1 MIILRTSH
9 FSIVN
14 GKMIEKIIDNLD
26 KAGVE
31 DYEVVKKVPTD
42 VISVILDLNAV
53 RIYIPRDYEYSQY
66 DIDDFIRS
74 MIPYARTKTVY
85 DRNIYV
91 MRLSTPLKVDQFSKL
106 IRYIAEEWDF
116 CSIVM
121 EN

>member
-1 MIILRTSH
+1 
-9 FSIVN
+9 
-14 GKMIEKIIDNLD
+14 MIEKIIDNLD

>member
-31 DYEVVKKVPTD
+31 DYEIVKKVPTD
-42 VISVILDLNAV
+42 VISIILDLSAV

-106 IRYIAEEWDF
+106 IKYIAEEWDF

>member
-31 DYEVVKKVPTD
+31 DYEIVKKVPTD